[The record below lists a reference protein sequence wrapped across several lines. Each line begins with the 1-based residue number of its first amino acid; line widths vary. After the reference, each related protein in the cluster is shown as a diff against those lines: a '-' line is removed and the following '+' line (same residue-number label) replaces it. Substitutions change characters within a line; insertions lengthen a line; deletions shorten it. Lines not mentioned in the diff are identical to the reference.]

1 MNICAKKL
9 KFVVKVVNNVLMN
22 ISDNTFR
29 FWKLLLLQIPS
40 PLQVMLQPSAKEI
53 LESVRALFLQ
63 VRIITRIT
71 NYK

>member
-22 ISDNTFR
+22 M
-29 FWKLLLLQIPS
+29 KLLLLQIPS